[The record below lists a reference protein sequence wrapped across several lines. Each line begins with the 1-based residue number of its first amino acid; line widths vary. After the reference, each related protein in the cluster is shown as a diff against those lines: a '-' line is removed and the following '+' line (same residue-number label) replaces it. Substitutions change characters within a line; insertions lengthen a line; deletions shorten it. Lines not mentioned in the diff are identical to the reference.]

1 MFERDGWSE
10 VCGWVVG
17 EEEEKKKAGGVVW
30 LVLGTAVFL
39 VQSQAK

>member
-17 EEEEKKKAGGVVW
+17 EEEEKKKLVVW
-30 LVLGTAVFL
+30 CGWYL
-39 VQSQAK
+39 VQLFS